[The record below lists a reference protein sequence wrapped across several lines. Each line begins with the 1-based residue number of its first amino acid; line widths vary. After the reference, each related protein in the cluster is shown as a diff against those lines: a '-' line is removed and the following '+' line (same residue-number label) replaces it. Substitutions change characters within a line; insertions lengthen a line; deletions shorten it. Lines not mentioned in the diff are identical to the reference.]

1 MKRMTWNW
9 LNSLPKQMRTN
20 EPARARLDK
29 PCPAFDKVRTA
40 NLSSRFRMFRKE
52 LEVFMKAVHLSSPAD
67 RVFLTRKGNH
77 FKRIARQSPDWS
89 RQREKLFELQEE
101 SQAHIRKLIN
111 LAAEERPE
119 FSTHLGD
126 AASDTYDRDL
136 TLSLVS
142 FEQEKL
148 YEIEAALKRID
159 DGSYGICEFTGRPI
173 PKTRLDAIP
182 WARFSEAA
190 ERSYGA
196 TCHPHLGELH
206 SVRIL
211 PSSILLKMISIKWS
225 RVSFAVMSACSAVLF
240 SVGSLA

>member
-1 MKRMTWNW
+1 
-9 LNSLPKQMRTN
+9 
-20 EPARARLDK
+20 
-29 PCPAFDKVRTA
+29 
-40 NLSSRFRMFRKE
+40 MFRKE
-52 LEVFMKAVHLSSPAD
+52 LEVFMKAVHLSSLAE
-67 RVFLTRKGNH
+67 RVFLTKKGNH

-89 RQREKLFELQEE
+89 SQREKLFRLQEE
-101 SQAHIRKLIN
+101 SQAHIRKLIS
-111 LAAEERPE
+111 LAGEERPE

-190 ERSYGA
+190 ERSHGA
-196 TCHPHLGELH
+196 TCHPRLGELH

-211 PSSILLKMISIKWS
+211 PEFDFTEDDLDKVES
-225 RVSFAVMSACSAVLF
+225 
-240 SVGSLA
+240 G

>member
-1 MKRMTWNW
+1 
-9 LNSLPKQMRTN
+9 
-20 EPARARLDK
+20 
-29 PCPAFDKVRTA
+29 
-40 NLSSRFRMFRKE
+40 MFRKE
-52 LEVFMKAVHLSSPAD
+52 PEVFMKAVHLSSLAD

-77 FKRIARQSPDWS
+77 FKKIARQYPDWS
-89 RQREKLFELQEE
+89 SQREKLFELQEE
-101 SQAHIRKLIN
+101 SQAHIRKLIS
-111 LAAEERPE
+111 LAEEERPE

-126 AASDTYDRDL
+126 AASDTFDRDL

-159 DGSYGICEFTGRPI
+159 DGSYGICKLTGRPI

-190 ERSYGA
+190 ERSHGG
-196 TCHPHLGELH
+196 TCYPHLGELH

-211 PSSILLKMISIKWS
+211 PELDFTEDDLDKAES
-225 RVSFAVMSACSAVLF
+225 
-240 SVGSLA
+240 G